1 MVHCFVCFPPVDS
14 VLHKEKGLI
23 HVLGLREIDFD
34 SAGDFKFP
42 SGNGDKQMRG
52 GMPYYQPNSNWTR
65 IGLRV
70 RRRYDNGNDDWLKM
84 DGNPHEWAV
93 GFHGSTKKSTSDI
106 AHTRPFWVRQGGF
119 WVRQGGQAYETDKDV
134 NSLSDKKGQPCGKG
148 AYFAAKIDDAYKNC
162 VIDNHACIFQ
172 VSLYLL
178 HRSISFYQL
187 VRIHRHDVS

>member
-93 GFHGSTKKSTSDI
+93 GFHGSTKK
-106 AHTRPFWVRQGGF
+106 AHQILPTRGRFGCVKVGF
-119 WVRQGGQAYETDKDV
+119 GCVKV
-134 NSLSDKKGQPCGKG
+134 
-148 AYFAAKIDDAYKNC
+148 AKRTK
-162 VIDNHACIFQ
+162 
-172 VSLYLL
+172 LT
-178 HRSISFYQL
+178 RM
-187 VRIHRHDVS
+187 

>member
-1 MVHCFVCFPPVDS
+1 M
-14 VLHKEKGLI
+14 
-23 HVLGLREIDFD
+23 
-34 SAGDFKFP
+34 
-42 SGNGDKQMRG
+42 
-52 GMPYYQPNSNWTR
+52 
-65 IGLRV
+65 
-70 RRRYDNGNDDWLKM
+70 
-84 DGNPHEWAV
+84 
-93 GFHGSTKKSTSDI
+93 
-106 AHTRPFWVRQGGF
+106 
-119 WVRQGGQAYETDKDV
+119 RQGGQAYETDKDV